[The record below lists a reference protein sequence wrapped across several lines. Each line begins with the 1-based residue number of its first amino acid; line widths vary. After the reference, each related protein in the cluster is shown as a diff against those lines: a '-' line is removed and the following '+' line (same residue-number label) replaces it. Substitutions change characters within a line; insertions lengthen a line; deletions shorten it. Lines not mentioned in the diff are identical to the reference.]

1 MMFKKQK
8 QKLTYEALV
17 VQVTASNDFNLKV
30 WDTKTQQEKW
40 KLQGHTSSVQA
51 MAYKVSV

>member
-1 MMFKKQK
+1 MFQK
-8 QKLTYEALV
+8 QTKKLTYEALV

-30 WDTKTQQEKW
+30 WDMKTQQEKC